1 MRDAETMLAI
11 IGERGR
17 RGLHLEDVYR
27 RLYNPDL
34 YLRAYG
40 RIYRNAGAMT
50 GGGTGETVDGM
61 SMRKIMGIIEKLRC
75 ERYRWTPVRRT
86 CIPKK
91 GGRLRPLGIPSWSDK
106 LLQEVMRSLLEAY
119 FEPQF
124 SDLSHGFRPG
134 RGCHTALQSIYCS
147 WYGVKWFI
155 EGDIKGHFDNIDHTV
170 LLAILREKI
179 HDNRFLGLVEDLLG
193 AGFLEEWTYRPT
205 LSGTPQGGVI
215 SPLLANIYLDRLDRY
230 VEMTLIPEHTRG
242 DVKRRTGEYSRLSA
256 QIRRLKVRGGDRDE
270 IRALVHERRKVRSVD
285 DFDPGYRRLR
295 YIRYADDFLLGFDGP
310 KGEAEEIREKLRGT
324 LERELRLEL
333 SQEKTLITHAGT
345 EPARFLGYEVSVLRT
360 KGVRRGVH
368 GHPALRVPSQVIE
381 GKVARY
387 MKVGRP
393 AQRPELRNEDDF
405 SIVALYGAEYRGI
418 VQYYAYAQ
426 NRHWLHR
433 LAWAMELSL
442 LRTLAGKH
450 KSTARKMN
458 RRFGGK
464 VIDRHGRAVKCIQA
478 IVERGEKPP
487 LIARFGGISL
497 APEPFAEIFDRP
509 LDRDRIARR
518 SEVLERLLADECELC
533 GSKGRV
539 EVHHVRKLADL
550 RVKGRKEKSLWTR
563 VMASRRRK
571 TLIVCA
577 ACHDDI
583 HAGRSLGSPPL
594 ARTPLES
601 RVMGNYQARFGGG
614 PTEKGRVDR
623 HLAGGLPYSP
633 YYRVMTGS
641 ERMPVFI
648 EQRI

>member
-1 MRDAETMLAI
+1 MRDAETTLAI

-27 RLYNPDL
+27 RLYNRDL

-50 GGGTGETVDGM
+50 EGGTGETVDGM
-61 SMRKIMGIIEKLRC
+61 SMGKIMDIIEKLRY
-75 ERYRWTPVRRT
+75 ERYRWAPVRRT
-86 CIPKK
+86 YIPKK

-106 LLQEVMRSLLEAY
+106 LLQEVIRSLLEAY

-134 RGCHTALQSIYCS
+134 RGCHTALRSIYCS
-147 WYGVKWFI
+147 WYGVKWFV
-155 EGDIKGHFDNIDHTV
+155 EGDIKGCFDNIDHDI
-170 LLAILREKI
+170 LLAILREKVR
-179 HDNRFLGLVEDLLG
+179 DNRFLVLIENLLK
-193 AGFLEEWTYRPT
+193 AGYLEEWCYRPT
-205 LSGTPQGGVI
+205 LSGTPQGGIV
-215 SPLLANIYLDRLDRY
+215 SPLLANIYLDRLDKF
-230 VEMTLIPEHTRG
+230 VEQTLIPEYTRG
-242 DVKRRTGEYSRLSA
+242 NVKRRTGEYSRLSA
-256 QIRRLKVRGGDRDE
+256 RIRQLKVRGGSREE
-270 IRALVHERRKVRSVD
+270 IRALVRERKKVRSVD
-285 DFDPGYRRLR
+285 DFDPAYRRLR
-295 YIRYADDFLLGFDGP
+295 YVRYADDFLLGFDGP
-310 KGEAEEIREKLRGT
+310 KGEAEAIKEKLRGF
-324 LERELRLEL
+324 LEQELRLEL

-345 EPARFLGYEVSVLRT
+345 EPAKFLGYEIGTLRT
-360 KGVRRGVH
+360 KGARRGVH
-368 GHPALRVPSQVIE
+368 GHPVLRVPAQVIE

-387 MKVGRP
+387 MQGGRP
-393 AQRPELRNEDDF
+393 ARRPELRNEDDF

-433 LAWAMELSL
+433 LTWAMELSL

-464 VIDRHGRAVKCIQA
+464 IIDRHGKVVKCIRV

-497 APEPFAEIFDRP
+497 VPEPFAEIRDLP

-533 GSKGRV
+533 GSRGEV
-539 EVHHVRKLADL
+539 EVHHIRKLADL
-550 RVKGRKEKSLWTR
+550 HVKGRKEKPLWVR

-583 HAGRSLGSPPL
+583 HAGRSLGRPPDRVNATGEPGDGKLSSPVRRG
-594 ARTPLES
+594 AD
-601 RVMGNYQARFGGG
+601 G
-614 PTEKGRVDR
+614 KG
-623 HLAGGLPYSP
+623 S
-633 YYRVMTGS
+633 S
-641 ERMPVFI
+641 
-648 EQRI
+648 